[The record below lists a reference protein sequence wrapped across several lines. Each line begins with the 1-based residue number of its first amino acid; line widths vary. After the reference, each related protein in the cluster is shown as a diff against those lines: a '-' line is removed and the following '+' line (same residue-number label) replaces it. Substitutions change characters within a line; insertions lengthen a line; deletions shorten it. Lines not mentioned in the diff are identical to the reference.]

1 MIEKGTLVKVNA
13 GEVEHRGYEELE
25 QKHINRILE
34 DEERVYEVKEVQK
47 PGYIVLNDSVLG
59 ETSFSED
66 ELTVV
71 PPPSNKKKVLS
82 KWNTD
87 GELAVIYQVENMLFF
102 YTTPNDPNFT
112 KGQEL
117 GYEEA
122 QDTKPYKVT
131 PFSMDNVP
139 NDAYMSVTFAWQN

>member
-59 ETSFSED
+59 ETSFLED
-66 ELTVV
+66 ELIVV
-71 PPPSNKKKVLS
+71 PPPSNKKKVLA

-102 YTTPNDPNFT
+102 YNTKNDPNFK

-117 GYEEA
+117 GYTEA
-122 QDTKPYKVT
+122 KDTNPYKVT

-139 NDAYMSVTFAWQN
+139 NDAYMSVTFAWEA